1 MLTVVFNEQGDFE
14 ACRAAEKW
22 CDDRGIAVGAPE
34 RGQPRGLLKEYC
46 CIAKWRNLNDA
57 ERRALDGRM
66 TGDMRNGPVTITL
79 NGEAGDYRKLGKR
92 QREHFCGEGGEA

>member
-1 MLTVVFNEQGDFE
+1 MLTVTFDLPREFA
-14 ACRAAEKW
+14 ACRAAEQW

-34 RGQPRGLLKEYC
+34 RGSPRGLLKGYF

-79 NGEAGDYRKLGKR
+79 NGEAGNYRKLRKR
-92 QREHFCGEGGEA
+92 QREHFCGTGGEA